1 MRPMLAAAL
10 LTSSALTVPAWAQTT
25 ATPPAAEQVPGSN
38 PVDGVP
44 DEQPGETIIVTGT
57 RAANRTA
64 ADSAVPIDVISSE
77 QLTTSGLGETN
88 KILNQLIPS
97 FNFPQPSI
105 NDGTDVIRPAT
116 LRGLNPDQTLV
127 LINGK
132 RRHTSALLNING
144 SVGRGAAAVD
154 INTIPALAIE
164 RVEVLRDGASSQYGS
179 DAIAGVINFQ
189 LKRGTNTGTV
199 AVSYGK
205 YVTQLEDVGRLT
217 GLQTNAAGQP
227 FFDPADG
234 RALAGDYE
242 GERRARDG
250 DLWTIAANIGI
261 PLGPEGYLNLT
272 GEYRDRDNTNRA
284 GFDPRPNYNRPGA
297 GFDARE
303 LTFDRLNFEFGDPR
317 VEDYNLFANAGLP
330 LGAVELYAFGSYSRR
345 DGLSAANF
353 RQSSSGNNRDYSA
366 ISPSTTPSTANF
378 VPLRADGF
386 LPAIATDY
394 EDYAGAI
401 GVRADVAGFSADL
414 SAVYGHNGFDYRTVN
429 SLNTSFGPQSQQSF
443 DSGGLRFGQTTV
455 NLDLGREFDLGF
467 ARPLTFSFGG
477 EYRDEN
483 FKIVPG
489 ELQSYA
495 AGPFFV
501 AARVTSAANC
511 TTLGGVPNTTT
522 GVCSFPGRAA
532 LVGAQGFP
540 GFPVSAATDRS
551 RDSVAGYVE
560 LDTDIFAGF
569 TVTAAGRYERFSDFG
584 DTLNGKLAARYELV
598 DGAAIRGSISNGF
611 RAPSLQQQFF
621 TTTSTN
627 FISGVPVEISTVAVD
642 SPVAQ
647 ALGAKPLEAEKS
659 VNISL
664 GAALNP
670 FRGLSITADIYQ
682 IKIKDRIVL
691 TENLGAAATGLLA
704 ADQTAVNTA
713 VKAILDANGFQSVG
727 AARFFINGLDTTTRG
742 VDIVGVYRFG
752 LGGLGRWSLTAA
764 YNYNQNKIDRRLDAL
779 GPLAQIPR
787 LVLFGRLEGIR
798 FTDGQPE
805 DKLVLSADGTV
816 GAFGISART
825 TRYGEVISPGATVP
839 ITEPTSLTALGPDDL
854 RLAPK
859 WITDLE
865 LRYTFKEHATFAIG
879 ANNLFDVYPT
889 RRPTGLRPASVGG
902 SYPVDAYYQ
911 PYSTFS
917 PFGFN
922 GRFLYGRFTA
932 QF

>member
-1 MRPMLAAAL
+1 MRHTLAAAL
-10 LTSSALTVPAWAQTT
+10 LASTALAAPAIAQTS
-25 ATPPAAEQVPGSN
+25 ATPPMQEVPGAT
-38 PVDGVP
+38 PGDAVP
-44 DEQPGETIIVTGT
+44 DEDPADTIVVTGT

-64 ADSAVPIDVISSE
+64 AESPVPIDVISAESL
-77 QLTTSGLGETN
+77 QSSGLGETN

-116 LRGLNPDQTLV
+116 LRGLNPDQTLI

-154 INTIPALAIE
+154 INTIPSLALE

-189 LKRGTNTGTV
+189 LKRGRNTGTV
-199 AVSYGK
+199 SLSYGK

-217 GLQTNAAGQP
+217 GLRVNAAGQP

-234 RALAGDYE
+234 RILAGDYD
-242 GERRARDG
+242 GERKARDG
-250 DLWTIAANIGI
+250 DLWTIAAHIGI
-261 PLGPEGYLNLT
+261 PVGAEGYLNVT

-284 GFDPRPNYNRPGA
+284 GFDPRPNYNRPIA
-297 GFDARE
+297 AFDARE
-303 LTFDRLNFEFGDPR
+303 LTFNRLNFEFGDPR
-317 VEDYNLFANAGLP
+317 VEDYNLFLNAGLP
-330 LGAVELYAFGSYSRR
+330 LGPVELYAFASYANR
-345 DGLSAANF
+345 DAISAANF
-353 RQSSSGNNRDYSA
+353 RQSASANNRDFSVLTPA
-366 ISPSTTPSTANF
+366 TTPTTANF
-378 VPLRADGF
+378 VPLRPDGF
-386 LPAIATDY
+386 LPSIATDY
-394 EDYAGAI
+394 EDYAGAV

-414 SAVYGHNGFDYRTVN
+414 SVVYGHNRLDYRTVN
-429 SLNTSFGPQSQQSF
+429 SLNTSFGPQSQANF

-455 NLDLGREFDLGF
+455 NLDLRREIDVGF
-467 ARPLTFSFGG
+467 AKPLTLALGG

-489 ELQSYA
+489 EPQSYA
-495 AGPFFV
+495 PGPFFV
-501 AARVTSAANC
+501 PARAATVAECAA
-511 TTLGGVPNTTT
+511 LGGVRNATT
-522 GVCSFPGRAA
+522 GVCTFPGRAA

-540 GFPVSAATDRS
+540 GLPASAATDRS
-551 RDSVAGYVE
+551 RDSYAVYAE
-560 LDTDIFAGF
+560 LDTDVFQGF
-569 TVTAAGRYERFSDFG
+569 TVTVAGRYEEFSDFG

-598 DGAAIRGSISNGF
+598 DGFALRGSISNGF

-627 FISGVPVEISTVAVD
+627 FIGGFPVDISTLPVD

-647 ALGAKPLEAEKS
+647 ALGARPLDAEKS
-659 VNISL
+659 FNVSL
-664 GAALNP
+664 GATATPL
-670 FRGLSITADIYQ
+670 RGLSVTADVYQ
-682 IKIKDRIVL
+682 IKIDDRIVL
-691 TENLGAAATGLLA
+691 TENLGAAGSGTA
-704 ADQTAVNTA
+704 AVNAA
-713 VKAILDANGFQSVG
+713 VQAVLAANGFTSVG

-742 VDIVGVYRFG
+742 LDVVAAYRFG
-752 LGGLGRWSLTAA
+752 LGGLGNWSLSAA
-764 YNYNQNKIDRRLDAL
+764 YNYNENKIDRRLNAL
-779 GPLAQIPR
+779 GPLAQIPN
-787 LVLFGRLEGIR
+787 LVLFGRVEGIR

-805 DKLVLSADGTV
+805 DKLVLSADGAL
-816 GAFGISART
+816 GAFGITART
-825 TRYGEVISPGATVP
+825 TRYGEVISPGAAVP
-839 ITEPTSLTALGPDDL
+839 LGTEATSLTALGPDDL
-854 RLAPK
+854 RLRPK

-865 LRYTFKEHATFAIG
+865 LRFTFKETATFAVG

-889 RRPTGLRPASVGG
+889 RRPTGARPASVGG
-902 SYPVDAYYQ
+902 FYPIDAYYQ

-932 QF
+932 SF

>member
-1 MRPMLAAAL
+1 MKSRGIHQTFAAAL
-10 LTSSALTVPAWAQTT
+10 LATSALAGPAWAQTT
-25 ATPPAAEQVPGSN
+25 ATPPAGQVPGAE
-38 PVDGVP
+38 PRDGVP
-44 DEQPGETIIVTGT
+44 GDDLAETIIVTGT

-64 ADSAVPIDVISSE
+64 ADSPVPIDVISSE
-77 QLTTSGLGETN
+77 QLQTSGLGETN

-154 INTIPALAIE
+154 INTIPTLAIE

-199 AVSYGK
+199 SVSYGK

-227 FFDPADG
+227 FFDPVDG
-234 RALAGDYE
+234 RILAGNYD
-242 GERRARDG
+242 GERSARDG

-261 PLGPEGYLNLT
+261 PLGAEGYLNLT
-272 GEYRDRDNTNRA
+272 GEYRDRHNTNRA
-284 GFDPRPNYNRPGA
+284 GFDPRPNYNRPTA
-297 GFDARE
+297 AFDARE
-303 LTFDRLNFEFGDPR
+303 LTFDRLNFQFGDPQ
-317 VEDYNLFANAGLP
+317 VEDYNLFANAGVP
-330 LGAVELYAFGSYSRR
+330 LGPVELYAFGSYSKR
-345 DGLSAANF
+345 DGVSAANF
-353 RQSSSGNNRDYSA
+353 RQSASANNRDFSTITPA
-366 ISPSTTPSTANF
+366 TTPNAANF
-378 VPLRADGF
+378 TPLRPDGF

-394 EDYAGAI
+394 EDYAGAV
-401 GVRADVAGFSADL
+401 GLRADVAGFSADL
-414 SAVYGHNGFDYRTVN
+414 SLVYGHNGFDYRTVN
-429 SLNTSFGPQSQQSF
+429 SLNTSFGPQSQRSF
-443 DSGGLRFGQTTV
+443 DSGELRFGQTTV
-455 NLDLGREFDLGF
+455 NLDLGREFDLGL
-467 ARPLTFSFGG
+467 AKPLTFSFGG

-483 FKIVPG
+483 FKIRPG

-501 AARVTSAANC
+501 ART
-511 TTLGGVPNTTT
+511 
-522 GVCSFPGRAA
+522 PGRAA

-551 RDSVAGYVE
+551 RDSFAGYIE
-560 LDTDIFAGF
+560 FDTDIFTRF
-569 TVTAAGRYERFSDFG
+569 TVNAAGWYERFSDFG
-584 DTLNGKLAARYELV
+584 DTLNGKLAARYEPF
-598 DGAAIRGSISNGF
+598 DGFAVRGSVSNGF

-627 FISGVPVEISTVAVD
+627 FIAGEPVDISTLPVD

-647 ALGAKPLEAEKS
+647 ALGARQLDAEKS
-659 VNISL
+659 LNVSL
-664 GAALNP
+664 GASINP
-670 FRGLSITADIYQ
+670 LRGLSITADVYQ
-682 IKIKDRIVL
+682 IKIDDRIVL
-691 TENLGAAATGLLA
+691 TENLGAVGSGTA
-704 ADQTAVNTA
+704 AVNAA
-713 VKAILDANGFQSVG
+713 VQRVLVAGGFNSVG

-742 VDIVGVYRFG
+742 VDVVGVYRFG
-752 LGGLGRWSLTAA
+752 LGGLGSWSLTAA
-764 YNYNQNKIDRRLDAL
+764 YNYNQNKIDRRLNAL
-779 GPLAQIPR
+779 GPLAQIPG
-787 LVLFGRLEGIR
+787 LVLFGRVEGIR

-825 TRYGEVISPGATVP
+825 TRYGEVISPGAAVP
-839 ITEPTSLTALGPDDL
+839 IATPTSLTARGPDDL

-859 WITDLE
+859 WISDLE
-865 LRYTFKEHATFAIG
+865 VRYTFREHATFAVG

-889 RRPTGLRPASVGG
+889 RRPTGPRPASVGG
-902 SYPVDAYYQ
+902 NYPIDAYYQ

>member
-1 MRPMLAAAL
+1 MRIGFTVAL
-10 LTSSALTVPAWAQTT
+10 LATSALASPVWAQTA
-25 ATPPAAEQVPGSN
+25 ATPPAAQVPGAT
-38 PVDGVP
+38 PGDGVP
-44 DEQPGETIIVTGT
+44 DEEIGQTIIVTGT

-64 ADSAVPIDVISSE
+64 ADSPVPIDVISSE

-116 LRGLNPDQTLV
+116 LRGLNPDQTLI

-154 INTIPALAIE
+154 INTVPALALE

-199 AVSYGK
+199 SVSYGK

-234 RALAGDYE
+234 RILAGNYD
-242 GERRARDG
+242 GERKARDG
-250 DLWTIAANIGI
+250 DLWTLAANIGI
-261 PLGPEGYLNLT
+261 PIGPEGYLNLT

-284 GFDPRPNYNRPGA
+284 GFDPRPNYNRPTA
-297 GFDARE
+297 AFDARE
-303 LTFDRLNFEFGDPR
+303 LSFDRLNFEFGDPR
-317 VEDYNLFANAGLP
+317 VEDYNVFANAGLP
-330 LGAVELYAFGSYSRR
+330 LGPIELYAFGSYAKRNAV
-345 DGLSAANF
+345 SAANF
-353 RQSSSGNNRDYSA
+353 RQSASANNRDFSTITPA
-366 ISPSTTPSTANF
+366 TTPSAANF
-378 VPLRADGF
+378 VPLRPDGF

-394 EDYAGAI
+394 EDYAGAV
-401 GVRADVAGFSADL
+401 GVRAEVAGFSADL
-414 SAVYGHNGFDYRTVN
+414 SVVYGHNEIDYRTVD
-429 SLNTSFGPQSQQSF
+429 SLNTSFGPQSRSSF

-455 NLDLGREFDLGF
+455 NLDLTREFEVGF
-467 ARPLTFSFGG
+467 AKPLTFAFGG

-489 ELQSYA
+489 EPQSYA

-501 AARVTSAANC
+501 AARVATATDCAA
-511 TTLGGVPNTTT
+511 LGGLRNATT
-522 GVCSFPGRAA
+522 GVCSFPGRGA

-540 GFPVSAATDRS
+540 GLPASAATDRS
-551 RDSVAGYVE
+551 RDSYAGYLE
-560 LDTDIFAGF
+560 LDTDVFEGF
-569 TVTAAGRYERFSDFG
+569 TLTAAGRYEHFSDFG
-584 DTLNGKLAARYELV
+584 DTLNGKLAARFELV
-598 DGAAIRGSISNGF
+598 DGFALRGSVSNGF

-627 FISGVPVEISTVAVD
+627 FIAGAPVDISTLPVD

-647 ALGAKPLEAEKS
+647 ALGARPLDAEKS
-659 VNISL
+659 FNISL
-664 GAALNP
+664 GATANP
-670 FRGLSITADIYQ
+670 LRGLSVTADVYQ
-682 IKIKDRIVL
+682 IKIHDRIVL
-691 TENLGAAATGLLA
+691 TENLGAVGSGTP
-704 ADQTAVNTA
+704 AVNAA
-713 VKAILDANGFQSVG
+713 VQAVLVAGGFNSVG

-742 VDIVGVYRFG
+742 VDVVGVYRFG
-752 LGGLGRWSLTAA
+752 LGGLGNWSLTAA
-764 YNYNQNKIDRRLDAL
+764 YNYNQNKIDKRLNAL
-779 GPLAQIPR
+779 GPLAQIPG
-787 LVLFGRLEGIR
+787 LVLFGRVEGIR

-805 DKLVLSADGTV
+805 DKLVLAADGSA
-816 GAFGISART
+816 GPFGVSARAA
-825 TRYGEVISPGATVP
+825 RYGEVVSPGAATP
-839 ITEPTSLTALGPDDL
+839 IAAPTSLSAFGPDDL
-854 RLAPK
+854 RLRPK

-865 LRYTFKEHATFAIG
+865 VRYTFKEHATFAVG

-889 RRPTGLRPASVGG
+889 RRPTGPRPASVGG
-902 SYPVDAYYQ
+902 SYPIDAYYQ

>member
-1 MRPMLAAAL
+1 MRNAFTAMLLAGTALAA
-10 LTSSALTVPAWAQTT
+10 PAWAQTT
-25 ATPPAAEQVPGSN
+25 ATPAADQVPGAT
-38 PVDGVP
+38 PGDGVA
-44 DEQPGETIIVTGT
+44 DETVQDTIIVTGT

-64 ADSAVPIDVISSE
+64 ADSPVPIDVISAE
-77 QLTTSGLGETN
+77 TLQTSGLGETN

-116 LRGLNPDQTLV
+116 LRGLNPDQTLI

-154 INTIPALAIE
+154 INTIPALALE

-189 LKRGTNTGTV
+189 LKRGTNTGTLQ
-199 AVSYGK
+199 VSYGK
-205 YVTQLEDVGRLT
+205 YVTQLEGVGDLT

-227 FFDPADG
+227 FFDPADS
-234 RALAGDYE
+234 RVLAGNFD

-250 DLWTIAANIGI
+250 DLWTIAANIGVPI
-261 PLGPEGYLNLT
+261 GEEGYLNLT

-284 GFDPRPNYNRPGA
+284 GFDTRPNYNRPTA
-297 GFDARE
+297 AFDARE

-317 VEDYNLFANAGLP
+317 VEDYNFFANAGLP
-330 LGAVELYAFGSYSRR
+330 LGAVEFYAFGSYTKRNAI
-345 DGLSAANF
+345 SAANF
-353 RQSSSGNNRDYSA
+353 RQSSSANNRDFSA
-366 ISPSTTPSTANF
+366 ITPATTPSTANF
-378 VPLRADGF
+378 VPLRPDGF
-386 LPAIATDY
+386 LPSIATDY
-394 EDYAGAI
+394 TDYAAAAGL
-401 GVRADVAGFSADL
+401 RADVAGFSADL
-414 SAVYGHNGFDYRTVN
+414 SVVYGHNELDYRTVN
-429 SLNTSFGPQSQQSF
+429 SLNTSFGPQSQRDF

-455 NLDLGREFDLGF
+455 NLDLRREFDVGF
-467 ARPLTFSFGG
+467 AKPLTFAFGG

-489 ELQSYA
+489 EGQSYL

-501 AARVTSAANC
+501 SAR
-511 TTLGGVPNTTT
+511 NTTAAD
-522 GVCSFPGRAA
+522 CSASGGLFNAGRCTFPGRGA

-540 GFPVSAATDRS
+540 GLPASAATDRS
-551 RDSVAGYVE
+551 RDSFAGYLE
-560 LDTDIFAGF
+560 LDTDIFEGF
-569 TVTAAGRYERFSDFG
+569 TVTAAGRFERFSDFG
-584 DTLNGKLAARYELV
+584 ETVNGKLAARWEFVPGLAV
-598 DGAAIRGSISNGF
+598 RGSVSNGF

-627 FISGVPVEISTVAVD
+627 FIAGEPVEISTLSVD

-647 ALGAKPLEAEKS
+647 ALGARPLDAEKS
-659 VNISL
+659 FNLSF
-664 GAALNP
+664 GATANP
-670 FRGLSITADIYQ
+670 LRGLNVTVDVYQ
-682 IKIKDRIVL
+682 IKITDRIVL
-691 TENLGAAATGLLA
+691 TENLGAVGSGTAAVNAAVQQVLLA
-704 ADQTAVNTA
+704 G
-713 VKAILDANGFQSVG
+713 GFASVG

-742 VDIVGVYRFG
+742 LDAVAVYRFG
-752 LGGLGRWSLTAA
+752 LGGLGNWSLTAA
-764 YNYNQNKIDRRLDAL
+764 YNYNQNKIDERLNAL
-779 GPLAQIPR
+779 GPLAQIPG
-787 LVLFGRLEGIR
+787 LVLFGRVEGIR

-805 DKLVLSADGTV
+805 DKLVLSADGSV
-816 GAFGISART
+816 GAFGITART
-825 TRYGEVISPGATVP
+825 TRYGEVVSPGAATP
-839 ITEPTSLTALGPDDL
+839 ISAPTSLTAAGPDDL

-865 LRYTFKEHATFAIG
+865 LRYTFKEHVTFALG

-889 RRPTGLRPASVGG
+889 RRPTGARPASVGG
-902 SYPVDAYYQ
+902 NYPVDAYYQ

>member
-1 MRPMLAAAL
+1 MLHKFAAAL
-10 LTSSALTVPAWAQTT
+10 FATSALATPAWAQTT
-25 ATPPAAEQVPGSN
+25 ATPPAAQVPGSTPN
-38 PVDGVP
+38 DGVP
-44 DEQPGETIIVTGT
+44 DEAIGDTIIVTGT

-64 ADSAVPIDVISSE
+64 ADSPVPIDVISSE

-116 LRGLNPDQTLV
+116 LRGLNPDQTLI

-199 AVSYGK
+199 AISYGK

-227 FFDPADG
+227 FFDPADASATTAS
-234 RALAGDYE
+234 RVLAGNYD

-261 PLGPEGYLNLT
+261 PLGAEGYLNLT

-284 GFDPRPNYNRPGA
+284 GFDPRPNYNRPTA
-297 GFDARE
+297 AFDARE
-303 LTFDRLNFEFGDPR
+303 LTFDRLNFQFGDPQ
-317 VEDYNLFANAGLP
+317 VEDYNLFANAGVP
-330 LGAVELYAFGSYSRR
+330 LGPVELYAFGSYSKR
-345 DGLSAANF
+345 DGVSAANF
-353 RQSSSGNNRDYSA
+353 RQSSSPNNRDFSTITPA
-366 ISPSTTPSTANF
+366 TTPNASNF
-378 VPLRADGF
+378 TPLRPDGF

-394 EDYAGAI
+394 EDYSGAI
-401 GVRADVAGFSADL
+401 GLRADIAGFKTDL
-414 SAVYGHNGFDYRTVN
+414 SLVYGHNGFDYRTVN
-429 SLNTSFGPQSQQSF
+429 SLNTSFGPQSQRSF

-455 NLDLGREFDLGF
+455 NLDLGREFEVGF
-467 ARPLTFSFGG
+467 AKPLTFSFGG

-483 FKIVPG
+483 FKIRPG
-489 ELQSYA
+489 EFQSYA

-501 AARVTSAANC
+501 AARNSTAAEC
-511 TTLGGVPNTTT
+511 AALGGVFAAGRCT
-522 GVCSFPGRAA
+522 FPGRAA

-551 RDSVAGYVE
+551 RDSFAGYVE
-560 LDTDIFAGF
+560 LDTDIFTGF
-569 TVTAAGRYERFSDFG
+569 TVTVAGRYEKFSDFG
-584 DTLNGKLAARYELV
+584 DTLNGKLAARYEFV
-598 DGAAIRGSISNGF
+598 DGIAVRGSISNGF

-627 FISGVPVEISTVAVD
+627 FIAGEPVDISTLPTD

-647 ALGAKPLEAEKS
+647 ALGAKQLEAEKS
-659 VNISL
+659 LNISL
-664 GAALNP
+664 GGSINP
-670 FRGLSITADIYQ
+670 LRGLSITADVYQ
-682 IKIKDRIVL
+682 IKIDDRIVL
-691 TENLGAAATGLLA
+691 TENLGAVGSGTA
-704 ADQTAVNTA
+704 AVNLA
-713 VKAILDANGFQSVG
+713 VRNVLIAGGFNSVG

-742 VDIVGVYRFG
+742 LDVVGVYRFG
-752 LGGLGRWSLTAA
+752 LGNLGNWSLSAA
-764 YNYNQNKIDRRLDAL
+764 YNYNQNKIDRRLNAL
-779 GPLAQIPR
+779 GPLAQIPG
-787 LVLFGRLEGIR
+787 LVLFGRVEGIR

-805 DKLVLSADGTV
+805 DKLVLSADGSV

-825 TRYGEVISPGATVP
+825 TRYGEVISPGAAVP
-839 ITEPTSLTALGPDDL
+839 LATPTSLTALGPDDL
-854 RLAPK
+854 RLRPK

-865 LRYTFKEHATFAIG
+865 VRYTFREHATFAVG

-889 RRPTGLRPASVGG
+889 RRPTGARPASVGG
-902 SYPVDAYYQ
+902 AYPVDAYYQ

>member
-1 MRPMLAAAL
+1 MLAA
-10 LTSSALTVPAWAQTT
+10 PAWAQTA
-25 ATPPAAEQVPGSN
+25 ATPPAAQVPGAT
-38 PVDGVP
+38 PGDGVP
-44 DEQPGETIIVTGT
+44 DEDLGETIIVTGT

-64 ADSAVPIDVISSE
+64 ADSPVPIDVISSE
-77 QLTTSGLGETN
+77 QLMTSGLGETN

-116 LRGLNPDQTLV
+116 LRGLNPDQTLI

-154 INTIPALAIE
+154 INTIPALALE

-205 YVTQLEDVGRLT
+205 YVTQLEDVANLT

-234 RALAGDYE
+234 RVLAGNYD
-242 GERRARDG
+242 GERKARDG
-250 DLWTIAANIGI
+250 DLWTFAANIGI
-261 PLGPEGYLNLT
+261 PLGAEGYLNLT

-284 GFDPRPNYNRPGA
+284 GFDTRPNYNRPTA
-297 GFDARE
+297 ALDPRETGFG
-303 LTFDRLNFEFGDPR
+303 RLNFEFGDPR
-317 VEDYNLFANAGLP
+317 VEDYNVFVNAGLP
-330 LGAVELYAFGSYSRR
+330 LGAVELYAFGSYTSR
-345 DGLSAANF
+345 DAISAANF
-353 RQSSSGNNRDYSA
+353 RQSGSANNRDFSVITPA
-366 ISPSTTPSTANF
+366 TTPSTANF
-378 VPLRADGF
+378 VPLRVDGF
-386 LPAIATDY
+386 LPSIATDY
-394 EDYAGAI
+394 QDYAAAVGL
-401 GVRADVAGFSADL
+401 RADVAGFSADM
-414 SAVYGHNGFDYRTVN
+414 SVVYGHNELDYRTVD
-429 SLNTSFGPQSQQSF
+429 SLNVSFGPQSQRSF

-455 NLDLGREFDLGF
+455 NLDLTREFEVGF
-467 ARPLTFSFGG
+467 AKPLTFAFGG

-495 AGPFFV
+495 PGPFFV
-501 AARVTSAANC
+501 AARTTTAADCGARGGVFNAATSAC
-511 TTLGGVPNTTT
+511 T
-522 GVCSFPGRAA
+522 FPGRGA

-540 GFPVSAATDRS
+540 GLPASAATDRS
-551 RDSVAGYVE
+551 RDSYAGYLE
-560 LDTDIFAGF
+560 LDTDLFAGF

-584 DTLNGKLAARYELV
+584 ETVNGKLAARYELV
-598 DGAAIRGSISNGF
+598 DGFAIRGSVSNGF

-627 FISGVPVEISTVAVD
+627 FIAGVPVDISTLPVD

-647 ALGAKPLEAEKS
+647 ALGARPLDAEKS
-659 VNISL
+659 FNISL
-664 GAALNP
+664 GATANP
-670 FRGLSITADIYQ
+670 LRGLSITADVYQ
-682 IKIKDRIVL
+682 IKINDRIVL
-691 TENLGAAATGLLA
+691 TENLGAVGSGTA
-704 ADQTAVNTA
+704 AVNAA
-713 VKAILDANGFQSVG
+713 VQGVLVAGGFNSVG

-742 VDIVGVYRFG
+742 VDVVGVYRFG
-752 LGGLGRWSLTAA
+752 LGALGSWSLTAA
-764 YNYNQNKIDRRLDAL
+764 YNYNENKIDERLNAL
-779 GPLAQIPR
+779 GPLAQIPG
-787 LVLFGRLEGIR
+787 LVLFGRVEGIR

-816 GAFGISART
+816 GVFGISART
-825 TRYGEVISPGATVP
+825 TRYGEVISPGAAVP

-865 LRYTFKEHATFAIG
+865 IRYTFKEHATFAVG
-879 ANNLFDVYPT
+879 ANNLFDIYPT

-922 GRFLYGRFTA
+922 GRFLYGRFSA

>member
-1 MRPMLAAAL
+1 MQRTLAAAL
-10 LTSSALTVPAWAQTT
+10 LATTALAAPAGAQTA
-25 ATPPAAEQVPGSN
+25 ATPPADQVGVPA
-38 PVDGVP
+38 PADGVP
-44 DEQPGETIIVTGT
+44 DEDPGDTIIVTGT

-64 ADSAVPIDVISSE
+64 ADSPVPIDVISAESL
-77 QLTTSGLGETN
+77 QTSGLGETN

-116 LRGLNPDQTLV
+116 LRGLNPDQTLILV
-127 LINGK
+127 NGK

-154 INTIPALAIE
+154 INTIPALALE

-189 LKRGTNTGTV
+189 LKRRTGGGTV
-199 AVSYGK
+199 QVSYGK
-205 YVTQLEDVGRLT
+205 YVTTLDGVGDLS
-217 GLQTNAAGQP
+217 GLQVNAAGQP

-234 RALAGDYE
+234 RVLAANFD

-261 PLGPEGYLNLT
+261 PLGEEGYLNLT

-284 GFDPRPNYNRPGA
+284 GFDTRPNYNRPTA
-297 GFDARE
+297 AFDPRE
-303 LTFDRLNFEFGDPR
+303 LSFNRLNFEFGDPR
-317 VEDYNLFANAGLP
+317 VEDYNFFANAGVP
-330 LGAVELYAFGSYSRR
+330 LGAVELYAFGSYAKR
-345 DGLSAANF
+345 DAVSAANF
-353 RQSSSGNNRDYSA
+353 RQSASANNRDFSA
-366 ISPSTTPSTANF
+366 ITPATTPSTANF
-378 VPLRADGF
+378 VPLRPDGF

-394 EDYAGAI
+394 RDYAVAVGA
-401 GVRADVAGFSADL
+401 RADVAGFSADL
-414 SAVYGHNGFDYRTVN
+414 SVTYGHNDLDYRTVN
-429 SLNTSFGPQSQQSF
+429 SLNVSFGPQSQANF

-455 NLDLGREFDLGF
+455 NLDLRREFDAGF
-467 ARPLTFSFGG
+467 AKPLTLAFGG

-489 ELQSYA
+489 ELQSFA

-501 AARVTSAANC
+501 AARTATAAEC
-511 TTLGGVPNTTT
+511 AAAGGVFAAAT
-522 GVCSFPGRAA
+522 GRCTFPGRAA

-540 GFPVSAATDRS
+540 GLPASARTDRS
-551 RDSVAGYVE
+551 RDSFAGYVE
-560 LDTDIFAGF
+560 LDTDLFAGL
-569 TVTAAGRYERFSDFG
+569 TVTAAGRFERFSDFG
-584 DTLNGKLAARYELV
+584 ETVNGKLAARYEFV
-598 DGAAIRGSISNGF
+598 DGFAVRGSVSNGF

-627 FISGVPVEISTVAVD
+627 FIAGAPVDISTLPVD

-647 ALGAKPLEAEKS
+647 ALGARPLDAEKS
-659 VNISL
+659 FNLSAGL
-664 GAALNP
+664 TANP
-670 FRGLSITADIYQ
+670 LRGLSVTADVYQ
-682 IKIKDRIVL
+682 IEITDRIVL
-691 TENLGAAATGLLA
+691 TENLGAVGSGTA
-704 ADQTAVNTA
+704 AVNAA
-713 VKAILDANGFQSVG
+713 VQAVLVAGGFNSVG

-742 VDIVGVYRFG
+742 VDVVAVYRFG
-752 LGGLGRWSLTAA
+752 LGTLGNWSLSAA
-764 YNYNQNKIDRRLDAL
+764 YNYNENKIDRRLNAL
-779 GPLAQIPR
+779 GPLAQIPG
-787 LVLFGRLEGIR
+787 LVLFGRVEGIR

-805 DKLVLSADGTV
+805 DKLVLSADGTL

-825 TRYGEVISPGATVP
+825 TRYGEVISPGAAVP
-839 ITEPTSLTALGPDDL
+839 ISAPTSLTALGPDDL

-865 LRYTFKEHATFAIG
+865 ARVTLGEHATFAIG

-889 RRPTGLRPASVGG
+889 RRPTGARPAAVGG
-902 SYPVDAYYQ
+902 VYPVDAYYQ

>member
-1 MRPMLAAAL
+1 MRRHLLATAL
-10 LTSSALTVPAWAQTT
+10 LTSTALATPVWAQST
-25 ATPPAAEQVPGSN
+25 ATPPVQEVPGAA
-38 PVDGVP
+38 PGDAVP
-44 DEQPGETIIVTGT
+44 DEPVGDTVIVTGT
-57 RAANRTA
+57 RVANRTA
-64 ADSAVPIDVISSE
+64 AESSVPIDVISSE
-77 QLTTSGLGETN
+77 SLQSSGLGETN
-88 KILNQLIPS
+88 KVLNQLIPS

-132 RRHTSALLNING
+132 RRHVSALLNING

-154 INTIPALAIE
+154 INTIPSLALE

-189 LKRGTNTGTV
+189 LKRRVNSGTFS
-199 AVSYGK
+199 VSYGK
-205 YVTQLEDVGRLT
+205 YVTQLEGVADLT

-234 RALAGDYE
+234 RVLAGNYD
-242 GERRARDG
+242 GERQARDG

-261 PLGPEGYLNLT
+261 PLGPDGYLNLT

-284 GFDPRPNYNRPGA
+284 GFDVRPNYNRPTA
-297 GFDARE
+297 AFDARE
-303 LTFDRLNFEFGDPR
+303 LTFNRLNFEFGDPR
-317 VEDYNLFANAGLP
+317 VEDYNLFLNAGIP
-330 LGAVELYAFGSYSRR
+330 LGPVELYAFGSYAKR
-345 DGLSAANF
+345 DAVSAANY
-353 RQSSSGNNRDYSA
+353 RQSASANNRDFSVIRPA
-366 ISPSTTPSTANF
+366 ATPNAANF
-378 VPLRADGF
+378 VPLRPDGF

-394 EDYAGAI
+394 EDYAAAV

-414 SAVYGHNGFDYRTVN
+414 SVVYGHNELDYRTVN
-429 SLNTSFGPQSQQSF
+429 SVNTSFGPQSQSSF

-455 NLDLGREFDLGF
+455 NLDLSREFAVGF
-467 ARPLTFSFGG
+467 AKPLTLALGG

-489 ELQSYA
+489 ELQSFA
-495 AGPFFV
+495 PGPFFV
-501 AARVTSAANC
+501 AARTTTAANC
-511 TTLGGVPNTTT
+511 AALGGVFNAAT
-522 GVCSFPGRAA
+522 GGCTFPGRGA

-540 GFPVSAATDRS
+540 GLPASAQTDRS
-551 RDSVAGYVE
+551 RDSYAGYIE
-560 LDTDIFAGF
+560 LDTSPFDGF

-584 DTLNGKLAARYELV
+584 DTLNGKLAARYEFV
-598 DGAAIRGSISNGF
+598 DGIAVRGSVSNGF

-627 FISGVPVEISTVAVD
+627 FIAGAPVDISTLPVD

-647 ALGAKPLEAEKS
+647 ALGARPLDAEKS
-659 VNISL
+659 FNISL

-670 FRGLSITADIYQ
+670 FRGFSLTADVYQ
-682 IKIKDRIVL
+682 IKIDDRIVL
-691 TENLGAAATGLLA
+691 TENLGAVGSGTA
-704 ADQTAVNTA
+704 AVNAA
-713 VKAILDANGFQSVG
+713 VQAVLVAGGFNSVG

-742 VDIVGVYRFG
+742 LDVVAAYRFG
-752 LGGLGRWSLTAA
+752 LGTLGNWSLTAA
-764 YNYNQNKIDRRLDAL
+764 YNYNENRIDERLNAL
-779 GPLAQIPR
+779 GPLAQIPN
-787 LVLFGRLEGIR
+787 LVLFGRVEGIR

-805 DKLVLSADGTV
+805 DKLVLAADGKV
-816 GAFGISART
+816 GPFGISART
-825 TRYGEVISPGATVP
+825 TRFGEVISPGAAVP
-839 ITEPTSLTALGPDDL
+839 IAAPASLIALGPDDL

-859 WITDLE
+859 WVTDLE
-865 LRYTFKEHATFAIG
+865 VRFTFKEHATFAFG

-889 RRPTGLRPASVGG
+889 RRPTGPRPTAVGG
-902 SYPVDAYYQ
+902 VYPVDAYYQ

-932 QF
+932 TF